1 MKTFECSL
9 TIVFPKALEE
19 ELIDYLLEQPEW
31 VRGFTISQVEGKGTA
46 VRLSG
51 VVEEVRG
58 RARRVQVQ
66 TILDCEDAHA
76 LIARL
81 KELLPNPEVAY
92 WVSPILEF
100 GRFA

>member
-1 MKTFECSL
+1 MKTFDCSL

-19 ELIDYLLEQPEW
+19 ELIDHLLEHPEW
-31 VRGFTISQVEGKGTA
+31 VAGFTISQVEGKGTA

-66 TILDCEDAHA
+66 TVLDSGDARA

-92 WVSPILEF
+92 WVSPVLEF